1 MLTDTDDQVRVS
13 KKKLQEAV
21 EQFLRD
27 ISTGMVT
34 LLEWGT
40 WPRPARALD
49 VKECK
54 SARRRVAGL
63 AVAHRVRGVQNNV
76 SSVAYFADVT
86 IGRAPTRRSP
96 IERWTWCQRCASSSP
111 TQTQVKVSE
120 LSCIALLI
128 RLVLDPEDDENDD
141 VPAADE
147 PGDEAPAAE
156 PGDEAPAANEPGDEA
171 PAAEPGDEAPAAD
184 EPGDEAPAADE
195 PGDEAPAADA
205 SGDEAPAAPKP
216 ARRASRRSYAQALC
230 FDHFR
235 RVPVNQGRNVD
246 QASREPIRFDSG
258 KVPFFISAE
267 ERERKSRRHFFVL
280 LS

>member
-156 PGDEAPAANEPGDEA
+156 PGDEAPAA
-171 PAAEPGDEAPAAD
+171 D